1 MRETPMSIAAA
12 EFVRHFLRLEAT
24 HPKYSDRKDE
34 LLAWCELSDSEVMM
48 NARRFAEVRGDV
60 NPVLV
65 YTGGITGDDRS
76 SQVAG
81 WTRGRI
87 KCGDIFAPRISSQM
101 QSDIN
106 EVRGN
111 ILAFAKDLASKYS
124 EFQPLAALCEDTSIL
139 IVVAHRVPSKDGE
152 YEVIDG
158 VHRLVALCR
167 AGIQE
172 VEAYVAHMK

>member
-1 MRETPMSIAAA
+1 MSIAPA
-12 EFVRHFLRLEAT
+12 EVVRHFLRLEAT
-24 HPKYSDRKDE
+24 RSKYSNRKEE
-34 LLAWCELSDSEVMM
+34 LLAWCGLSDSEMM
-48 NARRFAEVRGDV
+48 VNVRRFAGERDDV

-65 YTGGITGDDRS
+65 YTVGVRGDDRS

-87 KCGDIFAPRISSQM
+87 KCGDIFAPHISSQM
-101 QSDIN
+101 QPDID

-111 ILAFAKDLASKYS
+111 ILAFAKGLASKYS
-124 EFQPLAALCEDTSIL
+124 EFRPLAALCEDTSIL